1 MVGMGIQAFV
11 ASNPPPAS
19 AVGEKWVFLSSKDG
33 DLRCVPCC
41 LHRVPC
47 CLHPYVRVNER
58 AGKCASG
65 RERVVCLCMNCGVLT
80 RGVRP
85 PVKRV
90 SPVSPVS
97 RPHRHHRAAAAAWH
111 VRPLQQHPPI
121 ILPFALRR

>member
-85 PVKRV
+85 PVK
-90 SPVSPVS
+90 PVSPVPS
-97 RPHRHHRAAAAAWH
+97 TPAPPRGCGGVARAAVAAA
-111 VRPLQQHPPI
+111 PPPPTI